1 MTNSPSP
8 SQGRPDP
15 LARDLTRDS
24 GASTSI
30 AASRRTSRDI
40 RSDSRLDVL
49 HAVLSTGE
57 TTRNGIAQATGL
69 SPATVVTVVG
79 ELLAEGIVEERK
91 VTAGRIGRPTAT
103 LGMNKARGRVVG
115 VDVAETYIRA
125 VMFDAALNEILSV
138 ENARDEHM
146 LDPDL
151 VVEGIGRT
159 IDRLLD
165 ETEVSRDDVLGVG
178 IALPGLIQG
187 PQGVS
192 VVVPHWT
199 WQTVELERLRDRVG
213 LPLVIE
219 NPLKSIAI
227 AELWLGGG
235 RNYSS
240 LATVNLGTGVGAGIV
255 LEGRILRGATNTAGE
270 WGHTLLVLDGRR
282 CRCGR
287 NGCVEAYIGAPG
299 IQQTLREIAPEHP
312 LADVDMQN
320 DFILALAGVADG
332 PESDPAVDETIERT
346 SYYLGSA
353 LADLVAVV
361 NPEIVTLTGW
371 TTWALGDHLLPA
383 ARRHLLQ
390 QSPGGSA
397 TGVELDVSTVRGN
410 SVATGVATVVLERFL
425 VDAGL
430 LTSTIPVAL

>member
-1 MTNSPSP
+1 MTP
-8 SQGRPDP
+8 SQSPVQGRSDP
-15 LARDLTRDS
+15 AARDAAPTPV
-24 GASTSI
+24 ASTVVP
-30 AASRRTSRDI
+30 RRTSRDI

-49 HAVLSTGE
+49 HAVLSAGE
-57 TTRNGIAQATGL
+57 TTRNALAQSTGL
-69 SPATVVTVVG
+69 SLATVVTVVG
-79 ELLAEGIVEERK
+79 ELLAEGIIEEKK
-91 VTAGRIGRPTAT
+91 VTAGRIGRPTAM
-103 LGMNKARGRVVG
+103 LGMHKERGFVVG
-115 VDVAETYIRA
+115 MDVAETYVRA
-125 VMFDAALNEILSV
+125 VMFDAALNEVLSV
-138 ENARDEHM
+138 ESPRDEH
-146 LDPDL
+146 LLNPDS

-159 IDRLLD
+159 LDHLLY
-165 ETEVSRDDVLGVG
+165 TAGVSRADVLGVG

-187 PQGVS
+187 PEGVS
-192 VVVPHWT
+192 VVVPNWT
-199 WQTVELERLRDRVG
+199 WQKVELERLRERVG

-235 RNYSS
+235 RSFSS

-287 NGCVEAYIGAPG
+287 RGCVEAYIGAPG
-299 IQQTLREIAPEHP
+299 IQETLREIAPEHP
-312 LADVDMQN
+312 LVDLDMQN
-320 DFILALAGVADG
+320 DFILALAAVADG
-332 PESDPAVDETIERT
+332 PEPDPAVTETIART
-346 SYYLGSA
+346 AYYLGSA

-361 NPEIVTLTGW
+361 NPEAVTLTGW

-383 ARRHLLQ
+383 TRQHLLE

-397 TGVELDVSTVRGN
+397 RGVELEVSTVRGN

-430 LTSTIPVAL
+430 LTSNIPVAL